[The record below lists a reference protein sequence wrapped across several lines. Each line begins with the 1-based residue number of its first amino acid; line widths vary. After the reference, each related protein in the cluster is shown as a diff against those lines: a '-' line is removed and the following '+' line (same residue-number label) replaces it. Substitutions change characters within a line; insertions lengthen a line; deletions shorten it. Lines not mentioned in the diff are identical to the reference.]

1 MDSALSRFVTYS
13 FTRLPCEW
21 PRLDLIAMVFVDVL
35 RIPTCDEEMTQ
46 KSKQVASFAEA
57 VLDVPDGATIAF
69 GGFAMPGVPFNLIKA
84 LLGQGAKQLTLVA
97 NTTGGAQQPR
107 MPDIGM
113 LVENGQVKKVICAFT
128 AATRPTDVLPFTKY
142 YESGEVEAE
151 LVPQGTLAERL
162 RAAGAGIPAFY
173 TPTAVGTELAE
184 GRETRVING
193 REYLLE
199 YALPLDYA
207 FIRARRADTF
217 GNLVFHRSQ
226 RNFNPVMATAA
237 RLTIVEVDEEIVP
250 AGGIDP
256 DMVHTPGIH
265 INRLVKVPPPPDGLW
280 PTRRQERRR

>member
-1 MDSALSRFVTYS
+1 
-13 FTRLPCEW
+13 
-21 PRLDLIAMVFVDVL
+21 
-35 RIPTCDEEMTQ
+35 MTQ
-46 KSKQVASFAEA
+46 KSKQLANFREA
-57 VLDVPDGATIAF
+57 VADIPDGSVIAV
-69 GGFAMPGVPFNLIKA
+69 GGFAMPGVPFNLLRA
-84 LLGQGAKQLTLVA
+84 LLEQGAKQLTMIA

-107 MPDIGM
+107 MPDLGM

-199 YALPLDYA
+199 YALPVDYA
-207 FIRARRADTF
+207 FVRALRADTF
-217 GNLVFHRSQ
+217 GNLQFHRSQ

-237 RLTIVEVDEEIVP
+237 RVTIAEVDEDILPVG
-250 AGGIDP
+250 AIDP
-256 DMVHTPGIH
+256 DAVHTPGIFVH
-265 INRLVKVPPPPDGLW
+265 RVVQVPPPPEGLW

>member
-1 MDSALSRFVTYS
+1 
-13 FTRLPCEW
+13 
-21 PRLDLIAMVFVDVL
+21 
-35 RIPTCDEEMTQ
+35 MTLNN
-46 KSKQVASFAEA
+46 KQVDSFDEA
-57 VLDVPDGATIAF
+57 VADIPDGATIGF

-84 LLGQGAKQLTLVA
+84 LLGRGVVQLTLVA

-142 YESGEVEAE
+142 YEAGEVEAE

-184 GRETRVING
+184 GRETRVIKG

-207 FIRARRADTF
+207 FVRAARADTW
-217 GNLVFHRSQ
+217 GNLQFHRSQ
-226 RNFNPVMATAA
+226 RNFCPVMATAA
-237 RLTIVEVDEEIVP
+237 KVTIAEVDADIVSV
-250 AGGIDP
+250 GTIDP
-256 DMVHTPGIH
+256 DQVHTPGIFVH
-265 INRLVKVPPPPDGLW
+265 RLVRVPPAPEGLW

>member
-1 MDSALSRFVTYS
+1 
-13 FTRLPCEW
+13 
-21 PRLDLIAMVFVDVL
+21 
-35 RIPTCDEEMTQ
+35 MTQ
-46 KSKQVASFAEA
+46 KSKQVATFQEA
-57 VLDVPDGATIAF
+57 VRDIPDGATIGF

-84 LLGQGAKQLTLVA
+84 LLEQGARQLTLVA

-142 YESGEVEAE
+142 YEAGEVEAE

-193 REYLLE
+193 RAYLLE

-207 FIRARRADTF
+207 FVRARRADSF
-217 GNLVFHRSQ
+217 GNLQFHRSQ

-237 RLTIVEVDEEIVP
+237 RVTIAEVDEDILP

-256 DMVHTPGIH
+256 DMVHTPGIYV
-265 INRLVKVPPPPDGLW
+265 NRLVQVPPPPDGLW
-280 PTRRQERRR
+280 PVRRQERRR

>member
-1 MDSALSRFVTYS
+1 
-13 FTRLPCEW
+13 
-21 PRLDLIAMVFVDVL
+21 
-35 RIPTCDEEMTQ
+35 MTQ
-46 KSKQVASFAEA
+46 KSKQIATFQEA
-57 VLDVPDGATIAF
+57 VRDISDGATIGF
-69 GGFAMPGVPFNLIKA
+69 GGFGMPGVPFNLIKA
-84 LLGQGAKQLTLVA
+84 LLGQGARQLTLVA

-142 YESGEVEAE
+142 YEAGEVEAE

-173 TPTAVGTELAE
+173 TPTAVGTELVQ
-184 GRETRVING
+184 GRETRVIDG

-199 YALPLDYA
+199 YALPLDFA
-207 FIRARRADTF
+207 FVRARRTDTF
-217 GNLVFHRSQ
+217 GNLQFHRSQ

-237 RLTIVEVDEEIVP
+237 RVTIAEIDEDILP
-250 AGGIDP
+250 AGSIDP
-256 DMVHTPGIH
+256 DMVHTPGIY
-265 INRLVKVPPPPDGLW
+265 INRFVKVPPPPEGLW

>member
-1 MDSALSRFVTYS
+1 M
-13 FTRLPCEW
+13 P
-21 PRLDLIAMVFVDVL
+21 
-35 RIPTCDEEMTQ
+35 Q
-46 KSKQVASFAEA
+46 KSKEVASFAEA
-57 VLDVPDGATIAF
+57 VRDIPDGSTIGF
-69 GGFAMPGVPFNLIKA
+69 GGFAMPGVPFNLIRA
-84 LLGQGAKQLTLVA
+84 LLEQGAKQLTLVA

-107 MPDIGM
+107 MPDIGV

-142 YESGEVEAE
+142 YEAGEVEAE

-184 GRETRVING
+184 GRETRVIHG

-207 FIRARRADTF
+207 FVRAVRADTF
-217 GNLVFHRSQ
+217 GNLQFHRSQ

-237 RLTIVEVDEEIVP
+237 RVTIAEVDEDIVP
-250 AGGIDP
+250 AGDIDP
-256 DMVHTPGIH
+256 DMVHTPGIFTH
-265 INRLVKVPPPPDGLW
+265 RLVKVPPPPEGLW